1 VSGKASRRYRDLRYR
16 TRSSWSRE
24 RRAVAK
30 VEWLP
35 GLRGRNARYVVT
47 NVCVGQS
54 LQALSG
60 SAVSD
65 PLVMVPRAP
74 CGSKGRVAAGT
85 SGPTAWLWH
94 LYMQLVEIESTPTY
108 YPQNLISVWP

>member
-1 VSGKASRRYRDLRYR
+1 MRAEHPAERPDRQG
-16 TRSSWSRE
+16 TRE
-24 RRAVAK
+24 
-30 VEWLP
+30 VEAALP
-35 GLRGRNARYVVT
+35 S
-47 NVCVGQS
+47 VGQS